1 MVSVTSAVSAVICK
15 NWKEQSLSYSMKN
28 TFFKRITNQRN
39 EFMLHSVRNIRAFFP
54 MFSLWFLILF
64 RCALKIS
71 SFSAC
76 AFSCSAHLFFL
87 WMRDFV
93 FPNDEPT
100 SNIRGWCGGSFPLSL
115 FFRCLAG
122 PALKLFYLR
131 NAVWNQK
138 PVESTIHAQ
147 IVFFFSVIFGWF
159 RAVLCTLL
167 QSLSGTEWNFTW

>member
-1 MVSVTSAVSAVICK
+1 MVSDTSAVSAVICK

-93 FPNDEPT
+93 FPSDEPT

-122 PALKLFYLR
+122 PSLKLFYFR
-131 NAVWNQK
+131 NAAWNQK
-138 PVESTIHAQ
+138 RVESTIHAQ
-147 IVFFFSVIFGWF
+147 IVFSREFLHGFKQFYARCSSPFQE
-159 RAVLCTLL
+159 
-167 QSLSGTEWNFTW
+167 QSGISHW